1 MKLILPNSRANRG
14 RWYQR
19 LVTAACK
26 LYDAQER
33 AFIAEVPT
41 PMGISEGGRE
51 TFFKEKAITDYYGTL
66 TGGRSVAFDAKSTVT
81 GEYRAGIPANQVYVM
96 ERVHRLRGVSG
107 VLIGSQVCDT
117 ILSWWVPWPAAT
129 QLASGHWTPERVAAL
144 RDAVSVL
151 FVGYIDFISAIEPTP

>member
-1 MKLILPNSRANRG
+1 MKLVRLRSEARRG
-14 RWYQR
+14 RWYQQ

-51 TFFKEKAITDYYGTL
+51 AFFKEKAITDYYGTL
-66 TGGRSVAFDAKSTVT
+66 VGGRSVVFDAKSTTT
-81 GEYRAGIPANQVYVM
+81 GEYRAGIPVNQLYVM

-107 VLIGSQVCDT
+107 ALIGFQVRDT
-117 ILSWWVPWPAAT
+117 ILSWWVPWPAAA
-129 QLASGHWTPERVAAL
+129 QLASRHWTAERVAAL
-144 RDAVSVL
+144 PGAVPVR
-151 FVGYIDFISAIEPTP
+151 FVGYIDFLPALETTP